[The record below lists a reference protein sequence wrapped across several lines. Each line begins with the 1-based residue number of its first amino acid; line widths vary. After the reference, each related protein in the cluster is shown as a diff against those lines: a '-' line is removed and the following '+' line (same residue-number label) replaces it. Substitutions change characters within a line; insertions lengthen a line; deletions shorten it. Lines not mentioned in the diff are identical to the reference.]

1 MPKNLV
7 KARPTFTSKAM
18 SLPVERGKE
27 LGPNKHFSLLAEASV
42 TKKQSFITLT
52 PGFSVRVSV
61 WPEQLEHRRHLRR
74 RPRLERRT
82 SQTQHQ
88 PE

>member
-27 LGPNKHFSLLAEASV
+27 LGPNKQTEASV